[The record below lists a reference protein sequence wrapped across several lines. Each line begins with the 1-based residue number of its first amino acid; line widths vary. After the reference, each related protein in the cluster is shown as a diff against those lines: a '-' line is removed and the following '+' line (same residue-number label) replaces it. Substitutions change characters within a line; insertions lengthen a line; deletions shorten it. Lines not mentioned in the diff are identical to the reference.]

1 MDDLAGTKHYDVL
14 GVARDADAGTIKRA
28 FREKA
33 RTHHPDKG
41 GSASVFAAIRAAFE
55 TLSDAKRRAAYD
67 LLASEHEY
75 RYIPGV
81 TQRARGGEDAMLD
94 DLQRLGLSL
103 DPSKQLVV
111 LCEVCGRPSNK
122 KCFACGVL
130 FCDFCARKLH
140 WNPERG
146 VGLHYPVVNKP
157 GHLRR
162 SLAEKEMEKKIEE
175 DARARLTAD
184 PNYRHDAELAEIR
197 RFKERVAEREK
208 MANPSAA
215 ASNGF
220 GTPSRFA
227 RVFDKQLSRYYMW
240 AQTARKVYVA
250 VYIPTGYKD
259 KDLRVE
265 VAPDGGFAGGGGFNS
280 SLIRDDD
287 FSISRASGSSAS
299 GGIVLV
305 QPEDSPPVIERA
317 LAGLIDASAPVETL
331 RSKDGRRCA
340 LSFTKARPGEQG
352 TTLFEGDPS
361 FARCARQPYVVSES
375 NDEVVVTFDSLP
387 FWIRKD
393 DVHVDVTD
401 DGVLV
406 RIESAGLENL
416 HRTFWRSDDDDAGD
430 GDRASGDGDGDG
442 DGDGNG
448 DGDGAA
454 KKKKKHEPFILP
466 TTAAWSLAKDETKT
480 RVSKTSSVSTSSA
493 KPKQTSRVDDVSLEL
508 VVGKRDPTS
517 QESQFK
523 KSVVQDNRFDKRTWN
538 PDRMLGARL
547 FREDQDDFFL
557 EDDLVALVFFETGE
571 AYVPTKPWD
580 DERPSQGFVA
590 RDCSE
595 LSENA
600 RAVLEQLIAMDEA
613 EDGDFPG
620 DVPGDVPGE
629 A

>member
-14 GVARDADAGTIKRA
+14 GVPRDADARTIKRA

-41 GSASVFAAIRAAFE
+41 GSDARFALIRAAFE

-67 LLASEHEY
+67 LLAAEVEY

-103 DPSKQLVV
+103 DPSSQLVA

-122 KCFACGVL
+122 TCFACGVL

-140 WNPERG
+140 WNPRVG

-157 GHLRR
+157 GHLRK
-162 SLAEKEMEKKIEE
+162 SLAEKELEKKIEE
-175 DARARLTAD
+175 DARKRLTSD

-197 RFKERVAEREK
+197 RFKERVAEREQTS
-208 MANPSAA
+208 N
-215 ASNGF
+215 ASTSSDF
-220 GTPSRFA
+220 RTPSRFA
-227 RVFDKQLSRYYMW
+227 RVFDTQLSRYYMW

-250 VYIPTGYKD
+250 VYVPTGYAD

-265 VAPDGGFAGGGGFNS
+265 VAPDAGFAGGGGF
-280 SLIRDDD
+280 IHDDD
-287 FSISRASGSSAS
+287 FYVSRDASRDAS

-305 QPEDSPPVIERA
+305 QPEDSPPVVERA

-340 LSFTKARPGEQG
+340 LSLTKARPGE
-352 TTLFEGDPS
+352 TWTRLFEGDPS
-361 FARCARQPYVVSES
+361 FARCARQPYTITES
-375 NDEVVVTFDSLP
+375 NDEVTVTFDALP

-401 DGVLV
+401 AGVLV

-416 HRTFWRSDDDDAGD
+416 RRTFWRGDDADAGD

-442 DGDGNG
+442 DGAV
-448 DGDGAA
+448 GAVVDPNA
-454 KKKKKHEPFILP
+454 SPVGRSANPREKKKKHEPFLLP
-466 TTAAWSLAKDETKT
+466 TTAAWSLAKDET
-480 RVSKTSSVSTSSA
+480 RVSKTSSETSST
-493 KPKQTSRVDDVSLEL
+493 KPSSRVDDVALEL
-508 VVGKRDPTS
+508 VIGKRDPTS

-523 KSVVQDNRFDKRTWN
+523 KGVVQDNRHDNRTWN
-538 PDRMLGARL
+538 PDRKLGARL

-580 DERPSQGFVA
+580 DERPSEGFVA
-590 RDCSE
+590 RDSSE

-600 RAVLEQLIAMDEA
+600 RAVLEQLLAMDEA
-613 EDGDFPG
+613 EDGD
-620 DVPGDVPGE
+620 VPGDVLGDV
-629 A
+629 